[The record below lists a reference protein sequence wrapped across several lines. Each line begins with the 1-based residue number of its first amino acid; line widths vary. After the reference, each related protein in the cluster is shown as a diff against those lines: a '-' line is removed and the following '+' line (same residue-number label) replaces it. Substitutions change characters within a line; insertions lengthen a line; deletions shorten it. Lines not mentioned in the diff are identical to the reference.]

1 MSKQTRNPTR
11 NKLIAKVK
19 IAQKQLGISDD
30 DYRAMLAERYGVDS
44 STRLKG
50 AQLGNLIQHMER
62 LGFKPRPS
70 AKSKARK
77 LADDCQSRMIRGIWI
92 ELHQLGVVRN
102 ADEMALA
109 AYVKRQTGV
118 ERLEWLTMAQA
129 SNVIESL
136 KAWRERS

>member
-1 MSKQTRNPTR
+1 MSKQTRNPAR

-30 DYRAMLAERYGVDS
+30 DYRAVLAERYGVDS
-44 STRLKG
+44 STQLTG

-62 LGFKPRPS
+62 LGFRPRPS
-70 AKSKARK
+70 TKSKARK
-77 LADDCQSRMIRGIWI
+77 LADDRQSRMIRGIWI

-102 ADEMALA
+102 AGEGALA

-136 KAWRERS
+136 KAWRDRL